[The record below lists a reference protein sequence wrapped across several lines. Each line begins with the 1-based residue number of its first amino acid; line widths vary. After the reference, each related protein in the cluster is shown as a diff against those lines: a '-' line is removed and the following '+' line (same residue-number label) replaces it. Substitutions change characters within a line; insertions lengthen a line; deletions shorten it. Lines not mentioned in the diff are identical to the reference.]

1 MDGLWYMHVF
11 RAHRT
16 STIFPI
22 EGGLDGL
29 SLRVSNEGLQRPRVA
44 RAQIYMLLP
53 SLLVSFYGG
62 GLADPQMR
70 ASNEGLRRPRVARA
84 QKINSLHPLF
94 L

>member
-1 MDGLWYMHVF
+1 MANGRETRMDGLWYMHVF

-44 RAQIYMLLP
+44 RAQ
-53 SLLVSFYGG
+53 
-62 GLADPQMR
+62 
-70 ASNEGLRRPRVARA
+70 
-84 QKINSLHPLF
+84 KINSLHPLF